1 MDRALTWTCAVLLAL
16 GLVACGRSDPEPETG
31 ASDEGM
37 LDSVIGIG
45 NLRISSDA
53 VTIRQAGEP
62 DARILSGGRLLIGG
76 EELPVT
82 EAQGAY
88 LREYHGAAML
98 LREHG
103 KETGIAGAKVGLA
116 AVGAVIGGLVKGE
129 PDSIGPKVEAEAE
142 KVKQAALKL
151 CGDIATMRRAQD
163 SLAEDLEAFRPYA
176 TLDESDEIDCRDDV
190 YSSDPP
196 DEPAG
201 APPPGEEAPSEKPQL
216 I

>member
-62 DARILSGGRLLIGG
+62 DARILSAGRLLIGG

-82 EAQGAY
+82 EAQGA
-88 LREYHGAAML
+88 YHGAAML

-201 APPPGEEAPSEKPQL
+201 APPTGEEAPSEKPQL